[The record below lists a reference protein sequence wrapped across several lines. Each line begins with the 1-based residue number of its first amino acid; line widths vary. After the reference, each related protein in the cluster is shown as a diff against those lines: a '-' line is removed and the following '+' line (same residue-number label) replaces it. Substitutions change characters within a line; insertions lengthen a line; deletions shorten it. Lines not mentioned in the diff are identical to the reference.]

1 MFRVRRGLRNQSVK
15 FGQLLRNRIGALKPC
30 STFEL
35 ANEWK
40 ESAVGMMRRAEIPQC
55 DVRLALEP
63 LFKRER
69 DVRLAY
75 TRLARK
81 HGDSTFALRSVSP
94 PAQQQLDLLFT
105 PEQRGQLRLVHRLEA
120 ARHAG
125 GSQHL
130 PNRYWL
136 RPAFQ
141 RDRAE
146 IAIIEVPRR
155 EPARLRA
162 DQHCSWLSQRL
173 EARREVR
180 RLADDRLFRRGFVDQ
195 YLAHNDR
202 ARRNANANL

>member
-35 ANEWK
+35 ANEWE
-40 ESAVGMMRRAEIPQC
+40 ESAVGMMRRAEVPQC
-55 DVRLALEP
+55 DVRLVLEP

-81 HGDSTFALRSVSP
+81 HDDSTFALRSVSP

-105 PEQRGQLRLVHRLEA
+105 PEQRRRLRLVHRLEA
-120 ARHAG
+120 ARHARR
-125 GSQHL
+125 SQHL
-130 PNRYWL
+130 PNRYSL
-136 RPAFQ
+136 PPAFQ

-146 IAIIEVPRR
+146 SAKTEGPRR
-155 EPARLRA
+155 EPTRLRA
-162 DQHCSWLSQRL
+162 DQHCSRLSQRL
-173 EARREVR
+173 EARREVW
-180 RLADDRLFRRGFVDQ
+180 RLADDRPFLWDFIYQ
-195 YLAHNDR
+195 
-202 ARRNANANL
+202 

>member
-1 MFRVRRGLRNQSVK
+1 RASPRQRVPPR
-15 FGQLLRNRIGALKPC
+15 AKPPLDPL
-30 STFEL
+30 S
-35 ANEWK
+35 APK
-40 ESAVGMMRRAEIPQC
+40 EGG
-55 DVRLALEP
+55 
-63 LFKRER
+63 
-69 DVRLAY
+69 
-75 TRLARK
+75 
-81 HGDSTFALRSVSP
+81 H
-94 PAQQQLDLLFT
+94 
-105 PEQRGQLRLVHRLEA
+105 LRLVPRLKA